1 MARYFMGDTRLAW
14 LEKMM
19 MTPSKPMAPHPT
31 SQQKRPH
38 KKLTYSQTDKYHTK
52 SKGGTT

>member
-19 MTPSKPMAPHPT
+19 MTPSKPMVPHPT
-31 SQQKRPH
+31 SQQKRPQ